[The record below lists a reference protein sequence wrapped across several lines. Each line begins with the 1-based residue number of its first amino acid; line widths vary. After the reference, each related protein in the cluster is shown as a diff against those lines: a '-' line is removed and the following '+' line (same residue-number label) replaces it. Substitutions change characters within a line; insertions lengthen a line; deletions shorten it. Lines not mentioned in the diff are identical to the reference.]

1 MSSMG
6 IPNSSLEALGVEID
20 EGAAFGFQHPAEIH
34 LEPPLNVRRGIYDV
48 EFIGAFTYLGGRDTI
63 LRHVGMIGRFCAIA
77 SNVLAGDGEHP
88 THFLSPSP
96 VFARSYE
103 WPQLREFRAE
113 NPALIEKSARLHYAY
128 IGQFER
134 IQIGSDVWIGEGV
147 FIRRGVKIGHG
158 AIIGARAVVTKDVP
172 PYGIVAGVPAKI
184 IRYRFEPEVVREL
197 LRLSWWKYG
206 LSALRGVDFTDIH
219 QALEVIDRNIESG
232 HARIYDEPIV
242 RIDTAGEASRWRFD
256 PEAGVL
262 REV

>member
-1 MSSMG
+1 MTISS
-6 IPNSSLEALGVEID
+6 SSLEALGVEID
-20 EGAAFGFQHPAEIH
+20 EGVSFGFQRPAEIH

-88 THFLSPSP
+88 TNFLSPSP

-103 WPQLREFRAE
+103 WPQLREFRAA
-113 NPALIEKSARLHYAY
+113 NPALIEKSARLHYEY
-128 IGQFER
+128 IGQFDR

-147 FIRRGVKIGHG
+147 FIRRGVSIGHG

-172 PYGIVAGVPAKI
+172 PYAIVGGVPAKV
-184 IRYRFEPEVVREL
+184 IRYRFEPEVVSEL

-206 LSALRGVDFTDIH
+206 LSALHDVDFTDIH
-219 QALEVIDRNIESG
+219 QALAMIDRNIESG
-232 HARIYDEPIV
+232 RARVYDEPIV
-242 RIDTAGEASRWRFD
+242 RIDAAGEASRWQFD
-256 PEAGVL
+256 PEAQVL